1 MAGSHLQKKN
11 KKIKKG
17 KEKKRK
23 KERGEIIILLIN
35 VLGDRYP
42 KKRHLYYCPYLL
54 PPVSFMNLTK
64 LSIFLSLNFSPR
76 NEDGFKTSI
85 SITSLRYLYYFF
97 LF

>member
-1 MAGSHLQKKN
+1 MAGSHLHKKI

-17 KEKKRK
+17 KEKRK
-23 KERGEIIILLIN
+23 KKRGEIIILSIN

-54 PPVSFMNLTK
+54 PPVSFMNWTK
-64 LSIFLSLNFSPR
+64 LSIFLSLRFSSR
-76 NEDGFKTSI
+76 NEGGFKTSI

-97 LF
+97 HF